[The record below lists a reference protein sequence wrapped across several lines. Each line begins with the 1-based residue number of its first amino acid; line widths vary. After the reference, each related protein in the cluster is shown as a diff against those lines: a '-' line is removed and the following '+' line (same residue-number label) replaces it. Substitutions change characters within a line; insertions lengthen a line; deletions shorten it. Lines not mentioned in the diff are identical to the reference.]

1 MALQGNSWSC
11 SCENVWLG
19 RWLRRWM
26 REALQL
32 HTSVV
37 ERGQTIR
44 AVVRTI
50 TCLNADGSRQPLVEL
65 DEATPCR
72 LIQGVNAAPKP
83 VISLLLLLVTF
94 LILPGLTLTR

>member
-1 MALQGNSWSC
+1 
-11 SCENVWLG
+11 
-19 RWLRRWM
+19 M

-50 TCLNADGSRQPLVEL
+50 TCKNSDGSERPLVEL
-65 DEATPCR
+65 DSETPCQ
-72 LIQGVNAAPKP
+72 LQQGVNGCELVGVFYSV
-83 VISLLLLLVTF
+83 VILQVTSH
-94 LILPGLTLTR
+94 LILR

>member
-1 MALQGNSWSC
+1 
-11 SCENVWLG
+11 
-19 RWLRRWM
+19 M

-50 TCLNADGSRQPLVEL
+50 TCKNSDGSERPLVEL
-65 DEATPCR
+65 DDDTPCH
-72 LIQGVNAAPKP
+72 LALGVSWAYPTLSSLPLP
-83 VISLLLLLVTF
+83 VTILTVLLVRW
-94 LILPGLTLTR
+94 L

>member
-1 MALQGNSWSC
+1 
-11 SCENVWLG
+11 
-19 RWLRRWM
+19 M

-50 TCLNADGSRQPLVEL
+50 TCKNTDGSERPLVEL
-65 DEATPCR
+65 DNDTPC
-72 LIQGVNAAPKP
+72 LLALGVSSAWSP
-83 VISLLLLLVTF
+83 VVKTSSYLVIVMTVTLLGYFT
-94 LILPGLTLTR
+94 LPL

>member
-1 MALQGNSWSC
+1 
-11 SCENVWLG
+11 
-19 RWLRRWM
+19 M

-50 TCLNADGSRQPLVEL
+50 TCKNSDGSERPLVEL
-65 DEATPCR
+65 DSETPCQ
-72 LIQGVNAAPKP
+72 LPQGVSSSYSVKNFIWT
-83 VISLLLLLVTF
+83 VISLVSSLVI
-94 LILPGLTLTR
+94 LI

>member
-1 MALQGNSWSC
+1 
-11 SCENVWLG
+11 
-19 RWLRRWM
+19 M

-50 TCLNADGSRQPLVEL
+50 TCKNSDGTVRPLVEL
-65 DEATPCR
+65 DRETPCQ
-72 LIQGVNAAPKP
+72 LHKGVSRGCIAKSLDLR
-83 VISLLLLLVTF
+83 VVLLLIT
-94 LILPGLTLTR
+94 ILAATAAR

>member
-1 MALQGNSWSC
+1 
-11 SCENVWLG
+11 
-19 RWLRRWM
+19 M

-50 TCLNADGSRQPLVEL
+50 TCKNSDGSERPLVEL
-65 DEATPCR
+65 DSETPCM
-72 LIQGVNAAPKP
+72 LQQGVSGSWFAKP
-83 VISLLLLLVTF
+83 FDLTVILLITSLV
-94 LILPGLTLTR
+94 IAR

>member
-1 MALQGNSWSC
+1 
-11 SCENVWLG
+11 
-19 RWLRRWM
+19 M

-50 TCLNADGSRQPLVEL
+50 TCKNSDGSERPLVEL
-65 DEATPCR
+65 DDDTPCH
-72 LIQGVNAAPKP
+72 LALGVSFAESTAS
-83 VISLLLLLVTF
+83 SLPLLVT
-94 LILPGLTLTR
+94 ILTVQVMRLL

>member
-1 MALQGNSWSC
+1 
-11 SCENVWLG
+11 
-19 RWLRRWM
+19 M

-50 TCLNADGSRQPLVEL
+50 TCKNSDGSERPLVEL
-65 DEATPCR
+65 DSETPCQ
-72 LIQGVNAAPKP
+72 LQQGV
-83 VISLLLLLVTF
+83 SSSW
-94 LILPGLTLTR
+94 LPRSVDLTLIILLSSLVIAR

>member
-19 RWLRRWM
+19 TWLRRWM

-32 HTSVV
+32 HTSHV

-50 TCLNADGSRQPLVEL
+50 TCKNSDGSERPLVEL
-65 DEATPCR
+65 DNDTPCH
-72 LIQGVNAAPKP
+72 LALG
-83 VISLLLLLVTF
+83 ISSAQSIAGWSTALVTVMTMS
-94 LILPGLTLTR
+94 TLL

>member
-1 MALQGNSWSC
+1 MALQGNAWSC

-50 TCLNADGSRQPLVEL
+50 VCTDSDGTERPLVEL
-65 DEATPCR
+65 DSDTPCR
-72 LIQGVNAAPKP
+72 TAGVSSAPRWGGGAGGLAAA
-83 VISLLLLLVTF
+83 LLLLL
-94 LILPGLTLTR
+94 LR

>member
-1 MALQGNSWSC
+1 
-11 SCENVWLG
+11 
-19 RWLRRWM
+19 M

-50 TCLNADGSRQPLVEL
+50 TCKNSDGSERPLVEL
-65 DEATPCR
+65 DSETPCQ
-72 LIQGVNAAPKP
+72 LQQGVSGSWLTKSFDLT
-83 VISLLLLLVTF
+83 VIILITSLV
-94 LILPGLTLTR
+94 IAR